1 MVKNL
6 PGGLTWLA
14 DDQELEVEMNIHEHV
29 VTEPAGNDT
38 VVHDGLVGLVL
49 EVGLPSI
56 GEVGSG
62 PALKVPELLLC
73 GTDLDTGV
81 NAVGGERASSLEV
94 PLIKDLWKYV
104 LVAKVQLKLSCREKG
119 VECDVLF

>member
-6 PGGLTWLA
+6 PGGLIWLA
-14 DDQELEVEMNIHEHV
+14 NDQDWEVEMNVHEHV
-29 VTEPAGNDT
+29 VTEPTGNDT

-49 EVGLPSI
+49 EVRLPSV

-73 GTDLDTGV
+73 GTDLDTSV

-94 PLIKDLWKYV
+94 PLVKDL
-104 LVAKVQLKLSCREKG
+104 
-119 VECDVLF
+119 

>member
-6 PGGLTWLA
+6 PGGLIWLA
-14 DDQELEVEMNIHEHV
+14 GDQGLEVKMNVHEHV

-38 VVHDGLVGLVL
+38 VVHDGLVRLVL
-49 EVGLPSI
+49 EVRLPSV

-73 GTDLDTGV
+73 GTDLDTGF
-81 NAVGGERASSLEV
+81 NAIGGKRASSLEM
-94 PLIKDLWKYV
+94 PLIKDL
-104 LVAKVQLKLSCREKG
+104 
-119 VECDVLF
+119 